1 MHVYRWGLGWF
12 AMMTID
18 CQAIRPKTGV
28 VPAGSSH
35 SKSIYVNLIHHWAG
49 NRIIFHLSTSVLDYW
64 RRSSSIITSLMGRY
78 IARQKD
84 AGDGRTGFKG
94 MKSGLNWIFSQ
105 IRSFNQVMSLA
116 GRAAT
121 TGVNTHAVRGDK
133 SFIYLGVDWG
143 KNIQPNHAGI
153 LQRPSRNVMFEFESN
168 QVFRSFWQLYDFE
181 TFSKR
186 AFPSSVLSYTHSFH
200 RWMWK
205 VSVYKHHS
213 LAQIAGMVACPSVHS
228 EMLVWMLFINKHW

>member
-18 CQAIRPKTGV
+18 CQPIRPKTGV

-105 IRSFNQVMSLA
+105 IRSFNQFMSLA

-121 TGVNTHAVRGDK
+121 TGVNIYAVRGDK

-153 LQRPSRNVMFEFESN
+153 LQRPIETWCLHSN
-168 QVFRSFWQLYDFE
+168 QIKFSGVFGSYVI
-181 TFSKR
+181 SKR
-186 AFPSSVLSYTHSFH
+186 FRKESSLPRFCPTHIHF
-200 RWMWK
+200 
-205 VSVYKHHS
+205 
-213 LAQIAGMVACPSVHS
+213 IAGC
-228 EMLVWMLFINKHW
+228 EKYLYINIIHWHK